1 MEYGNHY
8 LDPREDE
15 VSHNVPQTVPQP
27 PTVPDVPGLPGVPTW
42 LEDAVGAFAIFAVL
56 YAFMA
61 I

>member
-8 LDPREDE
+8 LDPRDDE
-15 VSHNVPQTVPQP
+15 MSHNAPQP